1 MIELVGMKTSEL
13 RDFAVQSG
21 EKNFRGTQLARW
33 IYDKN
38 ISQIDEMTDLSL
50 AFREKLKEQNA
61 SLSLLEEIR
70 SLEDGEKTRKF
81 LFKLNNKKGKEENVE
96 SVLLPYPERVTACI
110 STQVGCAIGCRFCA
124 TGETGFVRDLSAGEI
139 VDQVRFMNRH
149 SDRRI
154 TNVVLMG
161 MGEPLLNYEATLKA
175 IDILNE
181 EMGIGMRGITLSTCG
196 ITPKI
201 RELAKRKLQLTLAV
215 SLHAPSDEMRDSLVP
230 INRKYP
236 LAELKEAMKEYAELT
251 GRRVTIEYVMLR
263 DVNDTVVMARRL
275 ADYLRGLHCQIN
287 LIPCHEA
294 ANDFLPSDSE
304 TMHRFAEVL
313 KEIGFPV
320 TTRAERGL
328 KIAAACGQLRR
339 RVENA

>member
-1 MIELVGMKTSEL
+1 
-13 RDFAVQSG
+13 
-21 EKNFRGTQLARW
+21 
-33 IYDKN
+33 
-38 ISQIDEMTDLSL
+38 
-50 AFREKLKEQNA
+50 
-61 SLSLLEEIR
+61 
-70 SLEDGEKTRKF
+70 TRKF
-81 LFKLNNKKGKEENVE
+81 LFRLNNKKEENIENIE
-96 SVLLPYPERVTACI
+96 SVLLPYPDRVTACI

-124 TGETGFVRDLSAGEI
+124 TGESGFVRDLSAGEI

-149 SDRRI
+149 SGRRI

-161 MGEPLLNYEATLKA
+161 MGEPLLNYDATLKS

-196 ITPKI
+196 ISPKI

-215 SLHAPSDEMRDSLVP
+215 SLHAPLDDIRDSLVP

-236 LAELKEAMKEYAELT
+236 LADLKEAMKEYAELT

-263 DVNDTVVMARRL
+263 GVNDSVVLARRL

-294 ANDFLPSDSE
+294 ANGFLPSDSE
-304 TMHRFAEVL
+304 SMHRFAEVL